1 MLPMIYMAL
10 VDESD
15 LPDFEQLYIKY
26 KQQLYRVAF
35 SILHNEQDSEDALQN
50 AFINIANN
58 FKKISEIPC
67 NELTAYLVIICRNAA
82 INIYNT
88 NKTIAQ
94 RTAALDETVTS
105 EDVIACADDKE
116 ALIQAIKQLPQEYK
130 DIIFL
135 YELRDFS
142 AKETAKL
149 LGISEN
155 LVRVK
160 AHRARKMLKSIL
172 TGGDGS

>member
-1 MLPMIYMAL
+1 M
-10 VDESD
+10 
-15 LPDFEQLYIKY
+15 
-26 KQQLYRVAF
+26 
-35 SILHNEQDSEDALQN
+35 
-50 AFINIANN
+50 
-58 FKKISEIPC
+58 
-67 NELTAYLVIICRNAA
+67 
-82 INIYNT
+82 
-88 NKTIAQ
+88 
-94 RTAALDETVTS
+94 TS
-105 EDVIACADDKE
+105 EDVISCADDKE